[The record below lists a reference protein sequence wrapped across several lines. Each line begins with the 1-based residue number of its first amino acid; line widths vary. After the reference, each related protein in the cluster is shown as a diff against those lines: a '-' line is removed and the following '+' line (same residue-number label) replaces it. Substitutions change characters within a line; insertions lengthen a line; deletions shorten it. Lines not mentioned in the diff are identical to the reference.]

1 MLIRGIGT
9 VFSNRIV
16 KYRERVGGF
25 DLINQLH
32 QAYCLDSLVVS
43 KIEEKHQILIP
54 PKRDKITLT
63 EVTLKHLFEIPFYQ
77 EMKRKK
83 SLL

>member
-1 MLIRGIGT
+1 MLIRGLGT

-32 QAYCLDSLVVS
+32 QVYGLDSLVVS
-43 KIEEKHQILIP
+43 KIEEKHQVLIP
-54 PKRDKITLT
+54 PKRENITLT
-63 EVTLKHLFEIPFYQ
+63 EVALKYLFEIPFLSRN
-77 EMKRKK
+77 EVKN

>member
-43 KIEEKHQILIP
+43 KIEEKHQVLIP